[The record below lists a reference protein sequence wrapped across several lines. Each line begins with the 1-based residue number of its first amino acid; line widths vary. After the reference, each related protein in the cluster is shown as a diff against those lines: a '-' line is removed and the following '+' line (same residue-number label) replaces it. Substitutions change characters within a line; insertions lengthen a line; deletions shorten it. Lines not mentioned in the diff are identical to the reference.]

1 MNKHSLSALGLSRSL
16 GLSGLAQANSD
27 HLTEAR
33 HLAKQ
38 FGGQLQPTLGQ
49 AMKNGGPVNA
59 IGVCQ
64 TKAPQIA
71 NELAQTSGWEINRV
85 SLKNRAEKGQA
96 DDWETAV
103 LTRFDQQRAQGADP
117 ATLEFAEIVT
127 ENGQSAYRYMKA
139 IAIGEGQ
146 PCLHCHGTSINEPVK
161 QKLAQ
166 LYPNDQATG
175 YQVGQIRGAF
185 SFKKPL

>member
-1 MNKHSLSALGLSRSL
+1 MIKHPLIGVALGLLVSTQ
-16 GLSGLAQANSD
+16 GFAQATDQNLSQ
-27 HLTEAR
+27 AR
-33 HLAKQ
+33 DLAKQ
-38 FGGQLQPTLGQ
+38 FGGQLQPTLGH

-64 TKAPQIA
+64 SKAPQIA
-71 NELAQTSGWEINRV
+71 DELAQKSGWEINRV

-96 DDWETAV
+96 DTWETAV

-117 ATLEFAEIVT
+117 ATLEFAEVVT
-127 ENGQSAYRYMKA
+127 ENGQSTYRYMKA

-146 PCLHCHGTSINEPVK
+146 PCLHCHGAAISEPIK
-161 QKLAQ
+161 QKLAE
-166 LYPNDQATG
+166 LYPNDKATG
-175 YQVGQIRGAF
+175 YQAGQIRGAF